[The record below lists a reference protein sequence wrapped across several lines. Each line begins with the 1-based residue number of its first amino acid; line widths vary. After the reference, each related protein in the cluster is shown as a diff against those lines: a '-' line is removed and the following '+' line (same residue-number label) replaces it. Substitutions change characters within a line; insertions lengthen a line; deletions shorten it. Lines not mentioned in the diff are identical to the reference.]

1 MSEYDIDSQLKDLLD
16 TLRPVPERN
25 PEARYRSRRRFNSEL
40 DAFFPVGAP
49 RPEAMRAPVS
59 RPAVAV
65 APPAPPVLQSR
76 RVAPRPSPWYQRPL
90 FAYLAIVVLMVA
102 AVFGGGAVTV
112 MAAGSALPGDALYPV
127 KLSAE
132 QAQVNL
138 VSDPER
144 QAELY
149 LQFAQ
154 NRLAEINAMTTLGRF
169 EEIEPLAM
177 RFNHSLSLA
186 EGKALRL
193 AERDPERALRLQ
205 NQVSLSL
212 GQLQQTFQLAL
223 LKAPPA
229 LLPVLQNALDQALQL
244 NPPADNAN
252 PGNRGGNA
260 GNNNPN
266 RNNSNA
272 NSNANGAP
280 GASVNNN
287 SNDNSNANPNSN
299 KDKTKDKDKDKE
311 EKDKDKE
318 EKDKDKEE
326 KIK

>member
-1 MSEYDIDSQLKDLLD
+1 MSEYEIDSQLQELLD

-25 PEARYRSRRRFNSEL
+25 PDAKYRSRRRFNSDL

-49 RPEAMRAPVS
+49 QRAAISASVS
-59 RPAVAV
+59 RPVVAV
-65 APPAPPVLQSR
+65 APPAPVAQRSARP
-76 RVAPRPSPWYQRPL
+76 APRPNQWYQRPL
-90 FAYLAIVVLMVA
+90 FAYLAIVALMLV

-112 MAAGSALPGDALYPV
+112 MAAGSALPGDVLYPV
-127 KLSAE
+127 KLNTE
-132 QAQVNL
+132 QAQLNL
-138 VSDPER
+138 TSNPER

-154 NRLAEINAMTTLGRF
+154 HRLEEMNALTALGQF
-169 EEIEPLAM
+169 DEIEPLAM
-177 RFNHSLSLA
+177 YFNYNLSLA
-186 EGKALRL
+186 EGKARRL
-193 AERDPERALRLQ
+193 AERDPVRALQLQ
-205 NQVSLSL
+205 SQVSLSL
-212 GQLQQTFQLAL
+212 GQLKQTFELAIS
-223 LKAPPA
+223 KAPPA
-229 LLPVLQNALDQALQL
+229 MQATLQNALEQALQL
-244 NPPADNAN
+244 NPPADDAK

-287 SNDNSNANPNSN
+287 GNDNSNANPNSD
-299 KDKTKDKDKDKE
+299 KDKDKDKDKE